1 MIGWKKGPL
10 KLVKWHITG
19 DWYSISKFKY
29 WYLLDQY
36 ELGTFYCTETL
47 CDFLKWFFALD
58 KYNYSRWATVYWFD
72 LATLDQC
79 CWLTLFSRIALDQLH
94 EQNNKVIKGIS
105 GTNRKDESALN
116 RWALSGP
123 ELAEI
128 ISQFQNEY
136 EQNDQSLAS
145 TKDYHERRK
154 AFQTDFYHDV
164 QGLRRNFVNNSFH
177 LGNLT
182 VINDTSQLFDDNIFP
197 NIAKLE
203 SIGLAQLKAVIND
216 RLISCKT
223 YINSKIALNHFILL
237 NDKKSKKPHGQT
249 ADKCLTIQFLTKLR
263 DTVRNR
269 LEKAEMLLST
279 EIFGISQCLSKQ
291 PLPWNK
297 IKYTTNI

>member
-1 MIGWKKGPL
+1 MEI
-10 KLVKWHITG
+10 
-19 DWYSISKFKY
+19 
-29 WYLLDQY
+29 
-36 ELGTFYCTETL
+36 
-47 CDFLKWFFALD
+47 FLFL
-58 KYNYSRWATVYWFD
+58 R
-72 LATLDQC
+72 
-79 CWLTLFSRIALDQLH
+79 LTLFSRIALGQLH

-116 RWALSGP
+116 HWALSGP

-154 AFQTDFYHDV
+154 AFQTDFYNDV
-164 QGLRRNFVNNSFH
+164 HRLRRNFVNNQFH

-182 VINDTSQLFDDNIFP
+182 VINDTSQLFDDNIFH

-203 SIGLAQLKAVIND
+203 SIGLVQLKAVIND

-223 YINSKIALNHFILL
+223 SINSKIALNHFILQ

-249 ADKCLTIQFLTKLR
+249 ADKRLSIQFLTKLR
-263 DTVRNR
+263 EAVRNR
-269 LEKAEMLLST
+269 REEAEVLLST

-291 PLPWNK
+291 P
-297 IKYTTNI
+297 

>member
-1 MIGWKKGPL
+1 MN
-10 KLVKWHITG
+10 H
-19 DWYSISKFKY
+19 
-29 WYLLDQY
+29 
-36 ELGTFYCTETL
+36 
-47 CDFLKWFFALD
+47 
-58 KYNYSRWATVYWFD
+58 
-72 LATLDQC
+72 
-79 CWLTLFSRIALDQLH
+79 
-94 EQNNKVIKGIS
+94 
-105 GTNRKDESALN
+105 
-116 RWALSGP
+116 WALSGP